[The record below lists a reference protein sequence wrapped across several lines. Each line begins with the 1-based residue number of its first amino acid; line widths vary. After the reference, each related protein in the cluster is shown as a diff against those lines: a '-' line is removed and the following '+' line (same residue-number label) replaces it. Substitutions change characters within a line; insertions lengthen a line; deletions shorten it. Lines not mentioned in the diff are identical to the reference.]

1 MTHQKK
7 PTPSSEIKEGFS
19 KEEHPSE
26 KPVLEPKASLK
37 TYSETEYLEL
47 KDLLQRTQAN
57 FENYRKQAE
66 KRMEDFQ
73 KLSSRDI
80 ILQLLP
86 LLDNF
91 ELALKNCR
99 CPLQKNTLERNTSEK
114 DSSLSSEFLKGME
127 LIYSQFYG
135 FLENNGIHPI
145 ISEGSKFDPRLHEAL
160 LKVPSDY
167 PENTVV
173 EELQKGFTL
182 NGNLIRPAR
191 VKISLGKK

>member
-1 MTHQKK
+1 
-7 PTPSSEIKEGFS
+7 
-19 KEEHPSE
+19 
-26 KPVLEPKASLK
+26 
-37 TYSETEYLEL
+37 
-47 KDLLQRTQAN
+47 
-57 FENYRKQAE
+57 
-66 KRMEDFQ
+66 
-73 KLSSRDI
+73 
-80 ILQLLP
+80 
-86 LLDNF
+86 
-91 ELALKNCR
+91 
-99 CPLQKNTLERNTSEK
+99 
-114 DSSLSSEFLKGME
+114 ME